1 MLCLQATL
9 FNSIFTTTNA
19 SVTLVQF
26 LLALFTSL
34 SMGFLLASV
43 YKYKAQY
50 TKEFVI
56 TLTLLPTL
64 IAIIIF
70 LVNGNLGTSV
80 AVAGAFSLIRFRSAA
95 GSSKELLA
103 VFLATAIGLATGMGY
118 LLLAISFT
126 VVLSGIIFLLE
137 QSKFVAPSGQRRYI
151 LLTVEKGFSYE
162 HFFEQTLGLASKQ
175 VDLLS
180 VQYKKK
186 KENLVLEYAIEVD
199 KGTSDKSIVDSL
211 LAAGPLEVVLH
222 HQVPKMKRL

>member
-1 MLCLQATL
+1 MLPLQATL
-9 FNSIFTTTNA
+9 FKSILSSSHANI
-19 SVTLVQF
+19 TLTQF
-26 LLALFTSL
+26 ILILLTSLLMGVLLAI
-34 SMGFLLASV
+34 V

-50 TKEFVI
+50 TKEFVM

-126 VVLSGIIFLLE
+126 VVLSALIFLLE
-137 QSKFVAPSGQRRYI
+137 QSKFVAPSGQRRYVI
-151 LLTVEKGFSYE
+151 LTVEKDFSYE
-162 HFFEQTLGLASKQ
+162 HFFEQTLGLANKQ

-180 VQYKKK
+180 VQYKRKN
-186 KENLVLEYAIEVD
+186 ENLVLEYAIEVD
-199 KGTSDKSIVDSL
+199 KGTSDKFIIDAL
-211 LAAGPLEVVLH
+211 LAAGPMEVVLH